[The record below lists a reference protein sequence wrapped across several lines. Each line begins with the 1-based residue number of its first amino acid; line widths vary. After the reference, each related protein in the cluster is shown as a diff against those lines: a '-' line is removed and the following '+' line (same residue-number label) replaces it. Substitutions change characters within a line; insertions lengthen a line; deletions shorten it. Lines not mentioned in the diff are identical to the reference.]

1 MVKISTL
8 PATNQEFAFFTKR
21 HRSFPALAGTTVC
34 PAQIQVK
41 KKKKSQIQ
49 VISLQN
55 SHIFYLAL
63 FI

>member
-55 SHIFYLAL
+55 SHILYLA
-63 FI
+63 

>member
-41 KKKKSQIQ
+41 KKKKKSQIQ

-55 SHIFYLAL
+55 SHILYLA
-63 FI
+63 